1 MITVLIMVGT
11 YYVPVFSNMIFS
23 FMSIPVFVNIYDKMK
38 KKLMC
43 KLGSKKTSLK
53 KSKIFL
59 FTRENRLLVT
69 SIF

>member
-23 FMSIPVFVNIYDKMK
+23 FMSIPVSVNMIKW

-53 KSKIFL
+53 KSNILFL
-59 FTRENRLLVT
+59 LEIINC
-69 SIF
+69 